1 MSFKKILKGFLL
13 AYGTVTLIER
23 HGDDVAKWL
32 EKKAAEIGRKAGEKY
47 VNPDNSIYEFGTAYY
62 SQMEEGDVYFVKM
75 GDKNSFDLLAYTFG
89 RNSDK
94 DHHNFG
100 VYDCYIL
107 TARGD

>member
-1 MSFKKILKGFLL
+1 MKLKKLFYTFL
-13 AYGTVTLIER
+13 AIYGAAKLIEE
-23 HGDDVAKWL
+23 HGDNVAKWL

-94 DHHNFG
+94 DLHNFG
-100 VYDCYIL
+100 VYECYIL